1 MDKKTTFTTSNGR
14 TIDVNTLYT
23 ALGVANN
30 VTTWNSVCGLKSL
43 TNNACTIGTTDV
55 SRELD
60 WVNKRIADG
69 WNLSAKIDDDYVKYG
84 DYYKKKGS
92 NNMKTK
98 ELCGVRQT
106 ATKYNE
112 IILSEEARIKEIK
125 IYVPGKVMGV
135 TIDGH
140 NYKQIV
146 KEPDEFSMEFGCA
159 LALSKYLYGKVLTI
173 EGVEQMAH
181 NLLYLKCVQA
191 EIRRAIKAYNN
202 SERAKEK
209 ERKIDEKNKA
219 IKERRRAK
227 AKKKKDA
234 KRLKMNGATITLTEA
249 DGTTYTNK

>member
-1 MDKKTTFTTSNGR
+1 MDKAATFTTSNGK
-14 TIDVNTLYT
+14 TFNADDIYKAMGIAGSIVSWD
-23 ALGVANN
+23 
-30 VTTWNSVCGLKSL
+30 SVCGLKSL
-43 TNNACTIGTTDV
+43 TDYKIDTTDV

-60 WVNKRIADG
+60 WVVKAWDNSPRT
-69 WNLSAKIDDDYVKYG
+69 DDDYVKYG
-84 DYYKKKGS
+84 DYYKMKGF
-92 NNMKTK
+92 NDMKFS
-98 ELCGVRQT
+98 ELYGVTQVTQT
-106 ATKYNE
+106 AMKYNE
-112 IILSEEARIKEIK
+112 IILSKDASIKEIK

-135 TIDGH
+135 TINGH
-140 NYKQIV
+140 IYKQVV

-181 NLLYLKCVQA
+181 KLLYLKCVQA

-209 ERKIDEKNKA
+209 ERKIDEEYKA

-227 AKKKKDA
+227 AKKKRDA

-249 DGTTYTNK
+249 DGTTYTTK